1 MAKIIQVRA
10 PANTSIEKMSEPEIR
25 KLVEAEADK
34 YLKSLPAGLQP
45 VGVSALSVS
54 PARATGGGG
63 GGWAEWTRACG
74 NARASI
80 DNYTDPSVG
89 DIAEITAANLGS
101 GPIQSILITRPANT
115 PEKG

>member
-25 KLVEAEADK
+25 KLVETEAGK

-54 PARATGGGG
+54 PARSTGGGG

-74 NARASI
+74 DARASI
-80 DNYTDPSVG
+80 DNYTDPAVG
-89 DIAEITAANLGS
+89 DIAEATAANLGT
-101 GPIQSILITRPANT
+101 GPIQSILITRPAGT
-115 PEKG
+115 TGKG